1 METDREDWDSASGY
15 PFLSARVAEPAL
27 GEELC
32 PKPFQFLLKNKR
44 KKYMSSTSLLIH
56 SDGWGGCLGCTTR
69 CYSCWTG
76 LWATHSVLP
85 GCNQGNMCKKSF

>member
-32 PKPFQFLLKNKR
+32 SKPFQFLLKNKR
-44 KKYMSSTSLLIH
+44 KKHITIN
-56 SDGWGGCLGCTTR
+56 
-69 CYSCWTG
+69 
-76 LWATHSVLP
+76 P
-85 GCNQGNMCKKSF
+85 F